1 MAESFIADIP
11 YKHPTCANAH
21 AQGVDLFRV
30 IVYSYLEEHAYPL
43 TEMTQYAYVSH
54 KALEFATSMTKDKIE
69 SVMSKAKHGSVIKYN
84 KSRQAIEK
92 RCLDECMVFYNEY
105 STLIKQTLNLTQQLL
120 SGNRTDGEKRHLE
133 RELEW
138 RKPLNDRL
146 VQEVVDGAL
155 RLSEVAEREKAEN
168 ETRENSESTEKD
180 ASGSEIK
187 VNNKVPRDKSLE
199 LESSKV
205 QKEEKGRS
213 KKVTPKKSEAAA
225 RRPLR
230 WKQYYHYQELQRKR
244 AEESNSAQEKQSK
257 LNDKSDDT
265 AGTQESADPSSYGLC
280 HNQDQLAAITGELEK
295 CAISTID
302 DSKCIKAKN
311 NL

>member
-1 MAESFIADIP
+1 MAESLSADMP
-11 YKHPTCANAH
+11 YKHPICANAH
-21 AQGVDLFRV
+21 AQGVDLFRIV
-30 IVYSYLEEHAYPL
+30 VYSYLEEHAYPL
-43 TEMTQYAYVSH
+43 TDMSSYGYVSQ
-54 KALEFATSMTKDKIE
+54 KALEHATSMMKNKIE
-69 SVMSKAKHGSVIKYN
+69 AVMSEAKFGTVTKYN
-84 KSRQAIEK
+84 KARQDVEI
-92 RCLDECMVFYNEY
+92 RCLEDCLKFYHEY
-105 STLIKQTLNLTQQLL
+105 SSLIKQTLNLTQQLL

-155 RLSEVAEREKAEN
+155 RLSEVAEREKAEK
-168 ETRENSESTEKD
+168 ETREKFESTEKD

-187 VNNKVPRDKSLE
+187 VNNKVSTDESLE
-199 LESSKV
+199 LESSENQHK
-205 QKEEKGRS
+205 EKGRS
-213 KKVTPKKSEAAA
+213 KKVKTPKKSDAAA

-230 WKQYYHYQELQRKR
+230 WKQYYHLQELQRKR
-244 AEESNSAQEKQSK
+244 AEESKVQSNLNEKPHEI
-257 LNDKSDDT
+257 

-280 HNQDQLAAITGELEK
+280 HNQDQLAVITGELEK
-295 CAISTID
+295 CAISIID